1 MLVTWLRQS
10 LADRGGKVRFFL
22 ALLVT
27 FSFFQTGKKVLVR
40 REKVKAHSNCHGA
53 LVVKAEGRYK
63 V

>member
-10 LADRGGKVRFFL
+10 VANRGGKVRFFL

-40 REKVKAHSNCHGA
+40 REKVKAHSNSHGG
-53 LVVKAEGRYK
+53 LVVKA
-63 V
+63 VSLV